1 MSKHNTMIA
10 AQIEARNVNNTLREC
25 RKLIVSIE

>member
-10 AQIEARNVNNTLREC
+10 AQIEVRNVNNTLRDF

>member
-1 MSKHNTMIA
+1 MSKDDTMIA
-10 AQIEARNVNNTLREC
+10 AQTEARNVNNTLRDF